1 VPTYSY
7 ACTECGHE
15 FDAVQSI
22 RDATL
27 TSCPSCQGA
36 LRKVFHPVGVAFKG
50 SGFYRT
56 DSRADS
62 KAAAAKAGDSGKG
75 PGGGAAK
82 ESSSTGSTGSSG
94 SDSTASSPSKKE
106 PAGKTPGG
114 SKGSAPS
121 KTTSSSSD

>member
-22 RDATL
+22 RDGTL
-27 TSCPSCQGA
+27 TTCPSCQGV

-62 KAAAAKAGDSGKG
+62 KAAAKAADSGKG
-75 PGGGAAK
+75 SGDGAAK
-82 ESSSTGSTGSSG
+82 ESSSTGSAGSSG
-94 SDSTASSPSKKE
+94 SDSTASGTSKKE
-106 PAGKTPGG
+106 PAAKAPTGN
-114 SKGSAPS
+114 KGSAPS
-121 KTTSSSSD
+121 KSTSSSSD